1 MNKKFINTFVRVCM
15 VIYFIRFAKMR
26 VCVLMT
32 RECDAWDPS
41 EGERTVTRVT
51 VMWRRGHVSLSQMSL
66 D

>member
-1 MNKKFINTFVRVCM
+1 MNKKFINMFVCVWLY
-15 VIYFIRFAKMR
+15 ISLGSQKMR

-32 RECDAWDPS
+32 RECGAWDPP

-51 VMWRRGHVSLSQMSL
+51 VMWGRGHVSLSQTSL